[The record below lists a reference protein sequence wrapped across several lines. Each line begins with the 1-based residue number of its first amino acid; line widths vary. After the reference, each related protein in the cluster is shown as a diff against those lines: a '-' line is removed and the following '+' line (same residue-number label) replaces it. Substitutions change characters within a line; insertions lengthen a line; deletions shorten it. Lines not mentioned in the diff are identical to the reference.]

1 MSAECLN
8 ELLKE
13 YRIDQIVMQKIW
25 KWSVENLN
33 KVQNRSEIPECV
45 QKATLLELFATQPF
59 AMGSSV

>member
-25 KWSVENLN
+25 KWSDENLN